1 MNDGQRRV
9 IADWSSPGMISS
21 PVSFCLDQFGNVYI
35 AESQRAGNAVQD
47 TRNIPHL
54 NAVEEDLQFKSV
66 DDRLA
71 QINKWLKRGDFPP
84 DYFTKTHDSIRL
96 VRDTDGDGV
105 GDTQSVFADGFN
117 EPLDGIGSGLMWV
130 NGSLYYTCIPHLWKL
145 TPGNDP
151 LVAQKREQLSTGYGV
166 RWCFYGH
173 DLHGLVQGPDGRIYF
188 SMGDR
193 GYSITTK
200 EGKHFDGVDRG
211 GIFRCWPDGSE
222 LELIYQ
228 GLRNPQE
235 LAFDEQGELFTGD
248 NNCDSGDKARIVHIV
263 EGGDS
268 GWRQNVQSLDD
279 RGPWNRE
286 FMWKTLKDVPAGP
299 SRPAWSLPPVEY
311 MCAGPSGIALYP
323 GTGEDRRYD
332 GHLFLV
338 DFYGSGAKIHS
349 FLCTPQ
355 GAGFQIEDHTEFYKG
370 LTVTD
375 IAFGYDGRLY
385 ASDWGGGWS
394 PNPNGKMF
402 TITNTTVR
410 ESQAEVAAIAQVK
423 QVFEEG
429 FAKRSNEQLLSFL
442 SHRDYRVRLQSQL
455 ELASRGE
462 ANISALSQMASGNS
476 TPAKTRLHAIWGLGH
491 ISRTTPSAIKSL
503 IPLLQDPDAEI
514 RAQAARTLGDL
525 KASEVAPRCVEL
537 LADPSPRARLYAAQA
552 LGRIGYKPAIP
563 ALLNLLN
570 QTGSSDTT
578 LRHGASHALANINDM
593 DAAVRSLLSMQGDS
607 AAARLGLVIAMRE
620 LKHPRIGAFLADAD
634 AAVIVEAARAVYDH
648 RIAEHLPMLASLLE
662 RPLPEDAKIEPL
674 LRRIIEANVHLGDQA
689 SSVRLAHIA
698 SDPHLGKEWRNLA
711 ADRLLHWDEPL
722 KREGIW
728 GDWENYSP
736 RDSKDLS
743 KTLPTMIPAILA
755 AAAGDK
761 DLLPKGQALEA
772 RYLLSSQQVLSR
784 LASPETAASQKT
796 VLLQD
801 LAIRKSDML
810 ASACKAVLE
819 APSTDGELRSRA
831 EELWANSDP
840 ASAAIYLANAAMTGT
855 LAERQHSIEMLGR
868 IDAPPALTALND
880 FVTRLERGT
889 LDPAIALDVYEAA
902 QARLPD
908 GPKKDALRI
917 LSQQGTRPTGFA
929 TAFLKSGGDPVR
941 GKQIFQ
947 HNAQAECLRCHT
959 VDGMGGNAG
968 PNLSGVALRLSVE
981 KLVESIVEPGA
992 TIAPGF
998 GTITAMPEM
1007 TRYLKPGQ
1015 VRDVVAF
1022 LSTLNTPPV
1031 KSSIPAATSH
1041 APEHAADSKSSNTP
1055 LRFAFIAVI
1064 IGVGLTVW
1072 RSLSRKP

>member
-1 MNDGQRRV
+1 M
-9 IADWSSPGMISS
+9 
-21 PVSFCLDQFGNVYI
+21 
-35 AESQRAGNAVQD
+35 
-47 TRNIPHL
+47 
-54 NAVEEDLQFKSV
+54 
-66 DDRLA
+66 
-71 QINKWLKRGDFPP
+71 
-84 DYFTKTHDSIRL
+84 
-96 VRDTDGDGV
+96 
-105 GDTQSVFADGFN
+105 
-117 EPLDGIGSGLMWV
+117 
-130 NGSLYYTCIPHLWKL
+130 
-145 TPGNDP
+145 
-151 LVAQKREQLSTGYGV
+151 

-193 GYSITTK
+193 GYNITTK
-200 EGKHFDGVDRG
+200 EDKHFDGVDRG
-211 GIFRCWPDGSE
+211 GVFRCWPDGSE

-248 NNCDSGDKARIVHIV
+248 NNCDSGDKARIIHIV

-299 SRPAWSLPPVEY
+299 LRPAWSLPPVEY
-311 MCAGPSGIALYP
+311 MCDGPSGIALYP
-323 GTGEDRRYD
+323 GTGEDHRYD

-355 GAGFQIEDHTEFYKG
+355 GAGFKIEDHTEFYKG

-410 ESQAEVAAIAQVK
+410 ESATEAAAIAQVK
-423 QVFEEG
+423 QIFEEG
-429 FAKRSNEQLLSFL
+429 FAKRSSEQLLSFL

-455 ELASRGE
+455 ELAARGGE
-462 ANISALSQMASGNS
+462 SISALSQLASSNS
-476 TPAKTRLHAIWGLGH
+476 TPARTRYHAIWCLGH
-491 ISRTTPSAIKSL
+491 ITHTTPSAVSSL

-525 KASEVAPRCVEL
+525 KVSEIGPRCTEL
-537 LADPSPRARLYAAQA
+537 LADPSARVRLYAAQA
-552 LGRIGYKPAIP
+552 LGRIGFKPAIP

-593 DAAVRSLLSMQGDS
+593 DAALRALLSMQGDS
-607 AAARLGLVIAMRE
+607 ASARLGLVIAMRE
-620 LKHPRIGAFLADAD
+620 LKHPRVGSFLADPD
-634 AAVIVEAARAVYDH
+634 ASVVVEAARAVYDH
-648 RIAEHLPMLASLLE
+648 RISEHMPALATLLE
-662 RPLPEDAKIEPL
+662 SPLPSGANIEPL
-674 LRRIIEANVHLGDQA
+674 IRRIIEANVHLGDQA
-689 SSVRLAHIA
+689 SSSRLARIA
-698 SDPHLGKEWRNLA
+698 SNTQLDKQWRNLA

-728 GDWENYSP
+728 GDWENDSP
-736 RDSKDLS
+736 RDSRDLS
-743 KTLPTMIPAILA
+743 KTLPAMIPAIIA
-755 AAAGDK
+755 AATGDK
-761 DLLPKGQALEA
+761 DLLPKAQALEA
-772 RYLLSSQQVLSR
+772 RYLLTSKQVLSR
-784 LASPETAASQKT
+784 LASPETAAAHKT

-819 APSTDGELRSRA
+819 SPSTDGALRSRA
-831 EELWANSDP
+831 EELWAASDP
-840 ASAAIYLANAAMTGT
+840 TSASTYLAGAAMTGT
-855 LAERQHSIEMLGR
+855 LSERQHSIEMLGR
-868 IDAPPALTALND
+868 IDAPPAIAALND
-880 FVTRLERGT
+880 FVARLERGT
-889 LDPAIALDVYEAA
+889 LDPAISLDVYEAA

-908 GPKKDALRI
+908 GPRKDALRI

-929 TAFLKSGGDPVR
+929 TAFLKAGGDPVR

-947 HNAQAECLRCHT
+947 HNAQSECLRCHT
-959 VDGMGGNAG
+959 VDGLGGNAG
-968 PNLSGVALRLSVE
+968 PNLSGVALRLPVE

-1022 LSTLNTPPV
+1022 LSTLKTPPV
-1031 KSSIPAATSH
+1031 AGTSAKSPAHST
-1041 APEHAADSKSSNTP
+1041 EHAQPNPANTP
-1055 LRFAFIAVI
+1055 LKIALIAAFV
-1064 IGVGLTVW
+1064 GVALTVW
-1072 RSLSRKP
+1072 RSLSRKA